1 MVKRIVLTGG
11 PSSGKT
17 SVLEK
22 IDQVYSSLGYKV
34 IIVDETATYLIN
46 KGIRPF
52 GEGKI
57 DMVDFQELVLKFQI
71 AKEEVIDRAVEMM
84 GSKNVIIVYDRGT
97 VDNRAYINEEE
108 FAEVLTRLN
117 NVSNIKELMDKY
129 DLVINLVGRKDFYT
143 TENNEARSED
153 ADQALKLGDVT
164 LKGWLGHKNI
174 RVVLPKEDFNDKIH
188 EVLNIVNEIL
198 SEKEVVYQEK
208 YLVDLKNSDLKKVTD
223 KSTAMKMVQ
232 TYLMASNG
240 EERRLR
246 KVIMKDGVNYY
257 YSVFRLND
265 EGQKILVSERAI
277 DKSVYASLLEFRDPE
292 KVDILKTRY
301 YFVDQGEY
309 FHLDVFDGNDEIG
322 ILEVNVSRERNK
334 VMPEFL
340 QVIDVVSNDVNYA
353 NRNLAKKLEAMSKV
367 MKYD

>member
-164 LKGWLGHKNI
+164 LKGWLGKS
-174 RVVLPKEDFNDKIH
+174 
-188 EVLNIVNEIL
+188 EI
-198 SEKEVVYQEK
+198 S
-208 YLVDLKNSDLKKVTD
+208 S
-223 KSTAMKMVQ
+223 
-232 TYLMASNG
+232 
-240 EERRLR
+240 
-246 KVIMKDGVNYY
+246 
-257 YSVFRLND
+257 
-265 EGQKILVSERAI
+265 
-277 DKSVYASLLEFRDPE
+277 
-292 KVDILKTRY
+292 
-301 YFVDQGEY
+301 
-309 FHLDVFDGNDEIG
+309 IG
-322 ILEVNVSRERNK
+322 IITTVSAFPLSVLSLNK
-334 VMPEFL
+334 SSTLGSFIFL
-340 QVIDVVSNDVNYA
+340 NTKINS
-353 NRNLAKKLEAMSKV
+353 S
-367 MKYD
+367 